1 MGRWRAATN
10 FVARIVAA
18 KSRSIPQT
26 PLHKIHIFSSS
37 SSVQPRI
44 QFLNFRSFS
53 AAPATYPQYVDD
65 FEYNN
70 NLHKLDDDEEI
81 GKIPVK
87 AYFLCTRFF
96 LISLLA
102 WTDLWFLR
110 LFHFYGLY
118 CLKIRV
124 FSREEG
130 VCYWEWI
137 KKRFFNTLVWFAF
150 LVCLVKI

>member
-96 LISLLA
+96 FNLPFYL
-102 WTDLWFLR
+102 TD
-110 LFHFYGLY
+110 
-118 CLKIRV
+118 
-124 FSREEG
+124 S
-130 VCYWEWI
+130 
-137 KKRFFNTLVWFAF
+137 
-150 LVCLVKI
+150 